1 MRVWV
6 YREVRRREVRGEV
19 VWRREGLVIVEMRDW
34 RWYCGYGF
42 LNAQS
47 FFGVLGVAA
56 ASGRTTIGG
65 HVMYRVSKPV

>member
-1 MRVWV
+1 M
-6 YREVRRREVRGEV
+6 RGEV
-19 VWRREGLVIVEMRDW
+19 VWRRGGLVIIEMRSW

-56 ASGRTTIGG
+56 ASGRATIAG
-65 HVMYRVSKPV
+65 HVMERLKTGVRESNLTFSHDLS